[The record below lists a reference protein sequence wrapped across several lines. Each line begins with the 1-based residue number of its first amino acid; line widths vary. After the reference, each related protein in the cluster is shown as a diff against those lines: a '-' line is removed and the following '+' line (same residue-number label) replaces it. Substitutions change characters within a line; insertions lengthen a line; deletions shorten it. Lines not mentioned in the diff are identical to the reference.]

1 MAPVFQAA
9 GGLQTSSGQTQTVA
23 WPTHLTNDIG
33 LFILETAGNSSTLT
47 PPTGWTAVPGSPVVD
62 VNTIDGSSLQV
73 WWKRATSSSEASI
86 ATGGPG
92 GHLSA
97 RIYTFRGCVTTG
109 NPWDVVTTGTKTTAS
124 LTATVPSLTT
134 TVSDTLITMIVGRPN
149 DSSSTAH
156 FGVPINV
163 NLTSLQE
170 IAEVGTTLGDGGGFV
185 VSSGIKSTAGSTGTS
200 TLTKIVSTT
209 DTYLV
214 LALKAETPELIT
226 TVGAFALN
234 GTTSG
239 LLKSNVLNNTLGT
252 FTFTGNDLILNSTVA
267 LNTTVGSFNFTGND
281 LILNSTVA
289 LNVTVGSFIL
299 NGITSGLLKSNV
311 LNNTLGTFTFTGN
324 DLILNSTVAL
334 NVTVGSFDLT
344 GILSILRRQ
353 VVLNNTVGT
362 FLIAGIDSSFTF
374 NYAIIG
380 STGVFLTGLKPADI
394 IKNFQLVSSAGT
406 YILTGINSDAVKN
419 YPIVALPQS
428 YVVGTTDLN
437 YFSTR
442 RLETLNAPFVIT
454 LQSNGDFFWYRT
466 TQTIPVVKPLLTNR
480 NQWILGRATHM
491 GRRGL

>member
-9 GGLQTSSGQTQTVA
+9 GVLQTSSGQTQTVA

-33 LFILETAGNSSTLT
+33 LFILETSGNSSTLT

-86 ATGGPG
+86 ATGAPG
-92 GHLSA
+92 DHLSA

-109 NPWDVVTTGTKTTAS
+109 NPWNVVTTGTKTTAS

-170 IAEVGTTLGDGGGFV
+170 IAEVGTTLGNGGGFV

-200 TLTKIVSTT
+200 TLTKIASTT

-214 LALKAETPELIT
+214 LALKGETPELIT

-252 FTFTGNDLILNSTVA
+252 FTFAGNNLILNSTVA
-267 LNTTVGSFNFTGND
+267 LDVTTGSFTFAGNSVS
-281 LILNSTVA
+281 LNSTVV
-289 LNVTVGSFIL
+289 LNVTAGSFVL
-299 NGITSGLLKSNV
+299 NGITSELLKSSV
-311 LNNTLGTFTFTGN
+311 LNSTLNTFTFTGN
-324 DLILNSTVAL
+324 DLILNLTVAL
-334 NVTVGSFDLT
+334 NVAVGSFALT
-344 GILSILRRQ
+344 GISSILGKQ
-353 VVLNNTVGT
+353 SVLNNTTGT
-362 FLIAGIDSSFTF
+362 FLLAGINLSSAFT
-374 NYAIIG
+374 YAIIG
-380 STGVFLTGLKPADI
+380 NTGPFLIEFKPADVA
-394 IKNFQLVSSAGT
+394 KNFQLVSSTGT
-406 YILTGINSDAVKN
+406 YTLTGISSDAVKN

-442 RLETLNAPFVIT
+442 RLETVTAGFVTI

-466 TQTIPVVKPLLTNR
+466 TQTIPVIKPLLTNR